1 MTHHP
6 LRVVTVNGSPHLPS
20 KTGVILDA
28 IVDELTV
35 LTDITTY
42 RVEIA
47 NLVGEPL
54 VASADS
60 ATPRLRAD
68 LRAIEGADLII
79 AGSPVYKGSYTGLFK
94 YLLDLVDQYALV
106 DVPVVIVATGGSE
119 RHQLV
124 VDHQL
129 RPLFSFFQAATN
141 SLGIYAHTSE
151 FDKFEIASAALKARI
166 ARAADRALAATESG
180 KTLRELNSAS
190 L

>member
-1 MTHHP
+1 MNHP
-6 LRVVTVNGSPHLPS
+6 LRVVTINGSPHLPS
-20 KTGVILDA
+20 KTGAILD
-28 IVDELTV
+28 VFVGELAG
-35 LTDITTY
+35 LTDVIVH
-42 RVEIA
+42 RVEAA
-47 NLVGEPL
+47 NLIGEPL
-54 VASADS
+54 AVTADT
-60 ATPRLRAD
+60 AGPRLRAD
-68 LRAIEGADLII
+68 LHAIEGADLII

-141 SLGIYAHTSE
+141 SLGIYAHSSE
-151 FDKFEIASAALKARI
+151 FDKFEIVSAALKARI
-166 ARAADRALAATESG
+166 VRAADRALAATESG